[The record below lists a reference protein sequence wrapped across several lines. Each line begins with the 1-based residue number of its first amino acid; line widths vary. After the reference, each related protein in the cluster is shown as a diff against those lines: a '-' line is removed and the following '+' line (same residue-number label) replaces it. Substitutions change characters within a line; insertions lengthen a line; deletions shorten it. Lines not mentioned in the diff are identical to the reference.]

1 MTTMETLAF
10 TILICLAAFLVI
22 GWILIIYDVI
32 NEADDYE
39 NEDWDDSDYWMKK

>member
-1 MTTMETLAF
+1 MITLETLAF
-10 TILICLAAFLVI
+10 SILISLAAFLVI

-39 NEDWDDSDYWMKK
+39 NEDWE